1 MPNRVKKIDPVS
13 AQITVTKNM
22 KPEPQLPSKPIR
34 RNLKSANRIVAID
47 KKLIQK
53 EQLLI
58 PKAAPDLQVGSG
70 TNAVADLITVGPMM
84 GDGITKPPMPAL
96 EEARQYYVVPTSH

>member
-13 AQITVTKNM
+13 AQITVTKSAV
-22 KPEPQLPSKPIR
+22 KPEQLPAKPIR

-53 EQLLI
+53 E
-58 PKAAPDLQVGSG
+58 
-70 TNAVADLITVGPMM
+70 
-84 GDGITKPPMPAL
+84 
-96 EEARQYYVVPTSH
+96 